1 MTAHLTARGLSLET
15 PSGRPLIRSLSM
27 QLTFGD
33 RVAVVGRNGVGK
45 STLLRVLAGAA
56 DAAHGFVHSAGS
68 RRLVG
73 QHAPD
78 VGASPGQAQR
88 KRLEAAFDARPDLLL
103 LDEPTRDLDIDAI
116 NWLCGRLERWR
127 GGLLIVSHARRLLQQ
142 FEDFF
147 VVAESGCRHFHG
159 SFDALLYDLDAREEA
174 REERYVR
181 TLNDLVAREEAHER
195 TRRRR
200 ERKGNLGRIRE
211 LRRGTPRSTLNG
223 KRSLAQE
230 SLARRSAI
238 QENRLGRA
246 RAWAKAT
253 RRAMTVELPLEVA
266 LPTPPKVDTPLV
278 RLEDVSV
285 EGVFEHLSL
294 VVREERIGVVG
305 PNGSGKSTLLDVMAG
320 DRRPTSGRAR
330 REVGHIAY
338 VSQNSLNWCRDDSL
352 LEALEQPLEDAVDT
366 LRAHRFPFAL
376 AGRPLRELSP
386 GERLRAALICAFQD
400 APGLVIL
407 DEPTDHLDFTGVIAL
422 ERVLRAWSGGLVV
435 VSHDVEFLQAIDV
448 REWID
453 FAQPVLPSKKP
464 TELPSGS
471 RT

>member
-1 MTAHLTARGLSLET
+1 MTAQLTVRGLSLET
-15 PSGRPLIRSLSM
+15 PSGRPLIRGLTM
-27 QLTFGD
+27 QLAFGD

-45 STLLRVLAGAA
+45 STLLRVFAGDT
-56 DAAHGFVHSAGS
+56 DAAQGFVHSHGS
-68 RRLVG
+68 RLLVG
-73 QHAPD
+73 QHSRGID
-78 VGASPGQAQR
+78 ASPGEAQR
-88 KRLEAAFDARPDLLL
+88 RRLEEAFDARPDLLL
-103 LDEPTRDLDIDAI
+103 LDEPTRDLDAQAID
-116 NWLCGRLERWR
+116 WLCDRLDRWR
-127 GGLLIVSHARRLLQQ
+127 AGLLVVSHARRVLER
-142 FEDFF
+142 FDDFF

-159 SFDALLYDLDAREEA
+159 SFDALLHDLDAREEA
-174 REERYVR
+174 REDRYVR

-211 LRRGTPRSTLNG
+211 LRRGTPRSTLNC

-230 SLARRSAI
+230 SLARRSGI
-238 QENRLGRA
+238 QQDRLDRA

-266 LPTPPKVDTPLV
+266 VPTPPAVDAPLV
-278 RLEDVSV
+278 CLDEATVD
-285 EGVFEHLSL
+285 GVFEQLSL
-294 VVREERIGVVG
+294 VVRDERIGIVG
-305 PNGSGKSTLLDVMAG
+305 PNGSGKSTLLDVMVG
-320 DRRPTSGRAR
+320 ERRPTSGRAR
-330 REVGHIAY
+330 REVDRIAY
-338 VSQNSLNWCRDDSL
+338 VSQNSLNWCREESL
-352 LEALEQPLEDAVDT
+352 LEALGQPLDDAVDT

-400 APGLVIL
+400 APALVVL

-435 VSHDVEFLQAIDV
+435 VSHDVDFLRAIDV
-448 REWID
+448 REWIEFD
-453 FAQPVLPSKKP
+453 QPVLPSKNP
-464 TELPSGS
+464 TELPSRS